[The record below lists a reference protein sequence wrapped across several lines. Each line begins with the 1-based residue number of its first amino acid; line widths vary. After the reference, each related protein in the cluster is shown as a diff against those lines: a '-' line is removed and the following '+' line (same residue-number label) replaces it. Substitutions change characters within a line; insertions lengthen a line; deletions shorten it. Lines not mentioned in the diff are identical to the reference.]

1 MKKNRNASFME
12 MIIILFFFALASV
25 VIVQL
30 YAKTFLIHERAQ
42 AKSYG
47 QIYMEEL
54 IEAYRIDPQEGRDF
68 QIRMDA
74 YMEEDEDGK
83 YVLEKKTSYE
93 EGLHTIDLRLSFQDQ
108 ELIHLESKVKGQG
121 DGDAK

>member
-1 MKKNRNASFME
+1 
-12 MIIILFFFALASV
+12 
-25 VIVQL
+25 
-30 YAKTFLIHERAQ
+30 
-42 AKSYG
+42 
-47 QIYMEEL
+47 
-54 IEAYRIDPQEGRDF
+54 
-68 QIRMDA
+68 MDA